1 MMNRVSQGPL
11 PDFGAA
17 LRSRRAIQ
25 AYSACGVVAAAPD
38 ELAIAPQP
46 FDLGVLM
53 ARLHNQLGPR
63 ARAKGLTLRIDG
75 QANLLGRVWV
85 DARHLEGV
93 LVHLLGN
100 AIEFTDQGEVR
111 LQLQTLMISPAVA
124 RLRFEVSDTG
134 PGLSPEV
141 LAGLLDP
148 DPATAPRWRHRHDS
162 PDQGLALTRH
172 RVAAMGGT
180 LGAVSQP
187 GRGTTFGFELTLSR
201 ALATGPAPRRA
212 DPSPTP
218 APPLPGPRLAGLRVL
233 VVDDSN
239 ITREVIAQALEVEGA
254 ESTLATDGQEAID
267 RLKASPAG
275 FDALLMD
282 LQMPV
287 LDGLAATRLIRGEL
301 GLTHLPIIALTA
313 GVLPR
318 QLEEARR
325 AGITEMLAKPVKRE
339 RLAEVLR
346 QWVPAK
352 SLPPGARPPHLAMA
366 PSGAGAPGQPRP
378 ALDPALDPASRF
390 PLIAGIDRERAQE
403 IFCGNR
409 SLFLQFI
416 EDFAA
421 RSGGL
426 VAEIRRELARGDRDD
441 AARRLHA
448 LRGNAGGIGAL
459 AVMRAASH
467 LEAALVE
474 GDTAWEP
481 GLRLLDSQL
490 AALIAAITAAGR
502 QAPGPGRQPHP

>member
-1 MMNRVSQGPL
+1 M
-11 PDFGAA
+11 
-17 LRSRRAIQ
+17 
-25 AYSACGVVAAAPD
+25 
-38 ELAIAPQP
+38 
-46 FDLGVLM
+46 
-53 ARLHNQLGPR
+53 
-63 ARAKGLTLRIDG
+63 
-75 QANLLGRVWV
+75 
-85 DARHLEGV
+85 
-93 LVHLLGN
+93 
-100 AIEFTDQGEVR
+100 
-111 LQLQTLMISPAVA
+111 
-124 RLRFEVSDTG
+124 
-134 PGLSPEV
+134 
-141 LAGLLDP
+141 
-148 DPATAPRWRHRHDS
+148 
-162 PDQGLALTRH
+162 
-172 RVAAMGGT
+172 
-180 LGAVSQP
+180 
-187 GRGTTFGFELTLSR
+187 
-201 ALATGPAPRRA
+201 
-212 DPSPTP
+212 
-218 APPLPGPRLAGLRVL
+218 
-233 VVDDSN
+233 
-239 ITREVIAQALEVEGA
+239 IAQALEVEGA
-254 ESTLATDGQEAID
+254 ESALATDGQEAID

-339 RLAEVLR
+339 RMAEVLR

-366 PSGAGAPGQPRP
+366 PSGASAPGQPRP
-378 ALDPALDPASRF
+378 ALDPASPF

-409 SLFLQFI
+409 SLFLRFI

-426 VAEIRRELARGDRDD
+426 VAEIRRELARGDRAD

-459 AVMRAASH
+459 AVMRTARH

-502 QAPGPGRQPHP
+502 PAPGPGRQPHP